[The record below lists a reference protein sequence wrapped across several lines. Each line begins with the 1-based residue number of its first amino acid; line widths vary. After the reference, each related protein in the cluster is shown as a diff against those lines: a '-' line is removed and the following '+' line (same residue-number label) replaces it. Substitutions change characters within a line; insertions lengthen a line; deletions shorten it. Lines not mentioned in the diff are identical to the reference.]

1 MPTAPVPF
9 VRMSTEARHAATAA
23 DLLNVR
29 EYHLFALARRR
40 QLGRA
45 ATERDVEPHFMRY
58 LKSGEVPAWVATFS
72 RDVIAR
78 AGRGDFDPRSF
89 GGENGEAQELRSP
102 PRLRRFETGNLVVFA
117 VASICCWLI
126 TQYAGA

>member
-1 MPTAPVPF
+1 MSTGPVPMF
-9 VRMSTEARHAATAA
+9 RMSTDARHAATAA

-40 QLGRA
+40 QLGRPA
-45 ATERDVEPHFMRY
+45 ADRDVEPHFMHY

-72 RDVIAR
+72 RDVIAK
-78 AGRGDFDPRSF
+78 ADAGDFDPQAF
-89 GGENGEAQELRSP
+89 GGQSGERQAFRSP
-102 PRLRRFETGNLVVFA
+102 SALRRFEIGNVIVFA

-126 TQYAGA
+126 TQYAGI